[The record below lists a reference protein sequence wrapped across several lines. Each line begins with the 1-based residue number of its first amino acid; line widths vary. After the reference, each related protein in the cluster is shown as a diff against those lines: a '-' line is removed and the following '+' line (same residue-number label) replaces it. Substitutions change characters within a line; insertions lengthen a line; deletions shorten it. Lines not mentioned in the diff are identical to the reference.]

1 MVSAMETIV
10 VGTDGSAAAQAA
22 VRWAAKVA
30 RCEGARVHLVT
41 AFPDRPLFEE
51 MITGSVIATPID
63 FLPAAEALLEAAAE
77 VVEQAGLQV
86 ERHAIP
92 GDPASAIIEVA
103 RTQDADLVVV
113 GDRGLTRVERL
124 LLGSVADKLA
134 HHSPCSVTIVRQDS
148 SSTRS
153 ATESTTRE
161 GR

>member
-1 MVSAMETIV
+1 METIV
-10 VGTDGSAAAQAA
+10 VGTDGSAAAEAA
-22 VRWAAKVA
+22 VRWAVEVA

-63 FLPAAEALLEAAAE
+63 FLPAAEALLERAAA
-77 VVEQAGLQV
+77 VAEQAGLRVQ
-86 ERHAIP
+86 RHALP
-92 GDPASAIIEVA
+92 GDPASAILEVA
-103 RTQDADLVVV
+103 RTQGADLVVV
-113 GDRGLTRVERL
+113 GHRGLTRVERL

-134 HHSPCSVTIVRQDS
+134 HHAPCSVTIVRQDS

-161 GR
+161 AR